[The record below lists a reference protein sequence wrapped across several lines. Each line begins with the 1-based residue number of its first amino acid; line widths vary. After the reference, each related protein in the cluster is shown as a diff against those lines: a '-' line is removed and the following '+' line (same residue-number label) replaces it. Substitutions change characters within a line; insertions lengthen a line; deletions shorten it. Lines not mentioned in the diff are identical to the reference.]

1 MIYLLCYNIIYDVK
15 IYQKYGK
22 ITKDKNVLYL

>member
-1 MIYLLCYNIIYDVK
+1 MNHLFIMLQYYYVK